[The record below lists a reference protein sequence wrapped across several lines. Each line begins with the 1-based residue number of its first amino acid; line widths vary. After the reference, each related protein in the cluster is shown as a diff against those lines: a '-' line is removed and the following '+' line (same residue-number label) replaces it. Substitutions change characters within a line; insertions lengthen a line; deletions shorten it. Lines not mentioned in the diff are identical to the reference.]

1 MQTFGLLE
9 QLSQKPKEEI
19 KFALLSLI
27 LNGKIDFID
36 LNQSYVEALE
46 VIRHDQEDKLIEAET
61 CVLQALTYQQ
71 NSKSVAY
78 KDHIQRC
85 LYLLNQSKRF
95 NMKGLNEIY
104 KYNEEVGK
112 AASWYEKKKK

>member
-27 LNGKIDFID
+27 LNGKIDFLD

-46 VIRHDQEDKLIEAET
+46 VIRHDQEDKLIEVET
-61 CVLQALTYQQ
+61 CVLQSLTYRQ

-95 NMKGLNEIY
+95 NMQGLNEIY

-112 AASWYEKKKK
+112 AASWYENKKK